1 MRYFRSGGNTNA
13 LVAIF
18 LLVLLAIFASPGML
32 PNALPSLIPGADEG
46 IPCRWLRTGVNRAE
60 HQSIIGR
67 NAQDPLSLRVRTSS
81 LSDVYRITINISNNS
96 MGTVAIYYNP
106 DQVRIGDDGVTSGL
120 GLAINPTAT
129 QPFGSPSGGSIPE
142 SDIRLLGPRQ
152 SCVHHVDIPYGQLSQ
167 SGIDGIQ
174 DFAKAY
180 YRNTQSGATQIQ
192 SGSTQLVFTDQGLWV
207 GVVESESI
215 ELTLASAGS

>member
-32 PNALPSLIPGADEG
+32 PNALPSLIPGADES
-46 IPCRWLRTGVNRAE
+46 IPCRWLRAGTNRAE

-67 NAQDPLSLRVRTSS
+67 NAQNPLSLRVRISPLT
-81 LSDVYRITINISNNS
+81 DNFRITINITNNS
-96 MGTVAIYYNP
+96 MGTIAIYYNP
-106 DQVRIGDDGVTSGL
+106 DQVRLGDDGVSSGL
-120 GLAINPTAT
+120 GLVFNATAT
-129 QPFGSPSGGSIPE
+129 QPFGSASGGSIPE

-152 SCVHHVDIPYGQLSQ
+152 SCIHHVDIPYGQLPQ
-167 SGIDGIQ
+167 LQIDGIQ
-174 DFAKAY
+174 DFVKAY
-180 YRNTQSGATQIQ
+180 YRNTQSGSTQLQ
-192 SGSTQLVFTDQGLWV
+192 SGSTQQVFTDQGLWV

-215 ELTLASAGS
+215 DLTLASAGT

>member
-32 PNALPSLIPGADEG
+32 PNALPSLIPGADET

-67 NAQDPLSLRVRTSS
+67 NAQNPLSLRVRTSP
-81 LSDVYRITINISNNS
+81 LTDTFRITINITNNS
-96 MGTVAIYYNP
+96 MGTVAVYYNP
-106 DQVRIGDDGVTSGL
+106 DQVRRGDDGVSSGL
-120 GLAINPTAT
+120 GLAFNSPGA
-129 QPFGSPSGGSIPE
+129 QSSGSPSGGSIPE

-152 SCVHHVDIPYGQLSQ
+152 SCLHHVDIPYGQLPQ
-167 SGIDGIQ
+167 LQLDGVQ
-174 DFAKAY
+174 DFVKAY
-180 YRNTQSGATQIQ
+180 YRNTA
-192 SGSTQLVFTDQGLWV
+192 SGSTQFGASQAVFTDQGLWV

-215 ELTLASAGS
+215 DLTLATAGS